1 MATQTRYTVD
11 RVDIAAMSADE
22 VALPE
27 PGTLAPGQI
36 LMAISAF
43 SLTANNISY
52 AVAGDALQYWQF
64 FPAPQGRG
72 IIPVWGFADVVASR
86 CDGVDEGERFYGY
99 YPMAT
104 HMTATPVQVNARS
117 FVDGAGHRQNLPVIY
132 NQYLRC
138 SADPL
143 YSADTEA
150 VQMLLRPLFT
160 TSFLLDDFFFD
171 NGFFEADTLVL
182 TSASSKTAV
191 GMAFCL
197 HRNRAGREHDYEIVG
212 LTSSAN
218 RDFVES
224 LGCYD
229 RVLTYDEIE
238 TLDTATGTASI
249 DFAGNDEVLAR
260 IHARLGEQLRYS
272 CLVGASHWDQG
283 SLAGKAVPS
292 GPQPILFFAPTQAEK
307 RLQVWGPARFM
318 TQLASQW
325 AGFLGFTSN
334 WLDIVERS
342 GGEALIATYA
352 ELLSGK
358 LPPRAGYIISP
369 GD

>member
-1 MATQTRYTVD
+1 MATQTLYTVD
-11 RVDIAAMSADE
+11 RAHIAVMSADKM
-22 VALPE
+22 ALPE
-27 PGTLAPGQI
+27 PGALGPGQV
-36 LMAISAF
+36 LLAISAF

-52 AVAGDALQYWQF
+52 AVAGDSLQYWQF

-86 CDGVDEGERFYGY
+86 CDGVDVGERFYGY

-117 FVDGAGHRQNLPVIY
+117 FVDGTEHRQALPVIY

-150 VQMLLRPLFT
+150 LQMLLRPLFT
-160 TSFLLDDFFFD
+160 TSFLLDDFFAD
-171 NGFFEADTLVL
+171 NGFFEADTLLL

-197 HRNRAGREHDYEIVG
+197 HGNRAGREHDYEIVG

-218 RDFVES
+218 LSFVEG

-238 TLDTATGTASI
+238 TLDTATSTASV
-249 DFAGNDEVLAR
+249 DFAGSNDVLAR
-260 IHARLGEQLRYS
+260 IHARLGDQLRYS

-283 SLAGKAVPS
+283 NLTGKAVPS

-307 RLQVWGPARFM
+307 RLQAWGPTRFM
-318 TQLASQW
+318 TQLAGQW
-325 AGFLGFTSN
+325 AAFLRFTSD
-334 WLDIVERS
+334 WLEIVEH
-342 GGEALIATYA
+342 GGDDAVIATYA
-352 ELLSGK
+352 ELLSGNFS
-358 LPPRAGYIISP
+358 PRAGYIVSP